1 MRITA
6 AILATA
12 SFAAMA
18 AAAHAQTGATGN
30 AATPAPA
37 LAEPTA
43 TTQTGAQGTSTDPAS
58 TTPTPDIIVTAQKRS
73 ERLQDVPIAVSAF
86 SGETLKE
93 QRIESGNQLNQYVPN
108 FSFNRANYGETNF
121 QIRGVGFQLATASGD
136 TGVGV
141 HENNSPLG
149 VNRLADA
156 DFYDL
161 ERIEVLRGPQ
171 GTLYGRNA
179 TGGVVNLIT
188 AKPSKKLEGSV
199 TIDAGSYGTMR
210 LQGFV
215 NVPIADWLQVR
226 AAGTLLERSG
236 FQKNIDNGRDLDGRN
251 LNSTRV
257 TVAFQPS
264 SRFRGF
270 AMWERFLED
279 DDRTGGYLTFCTK
292 DPGPA
297 SVGGVAVA
305 NPLARNLLSQGC
317 ANTTVTAPG
326 SRGTVNSV
334 ATLSGLLA
342 IQAGAAP
349 GDINGNRTIG
359 DLRDVAVARQP
370 QYHAAN
376 NLYQLNL
383 EYDFAPS
390 LTATSLTA
398 YSTDNFRQFF
408 ALETTAGTGT
418 FLNTAV
424 SPGGSF
430 TDPQIGAAN
439 TIVPYGYNYNTTKQ
453 WSQELRIQSAYDG
466 PLNFSIGGIYYD
478 QDRFRNSFIGSNAVT
493 LYTSLLNLR
502 GAGIGIDPGFPPD
515 GSGHNYALT
524 SVPYRLISKA
534 AFGELYWRP
543 FDNVKLTGG
552 LRYTDDIKRQ
562 TVLPVQ
568 LLQPGLGFPADP
580 VQQRVE
586 FREVTGRFTA
596 DWTPHLSFTNKT
608 LIYGSYARGYKG
620 GGFNPPDLVTTSPSF
635 APEFVNAFE
644 IGTKNTLANGAIL
657 LNLTGF
663 YYDYKNYQISQIAGV
678 SAQTINLNAK
688 IKGLEFETVVS
699 PFRQLRFNANVGYL
713 DTRIEGG
720 SSIDPFNR
728 TQGDPTLTV
737 LKSSTSACVGQTAA
751 VAKLVDAINRGYV
764 PATALIGACPTAASP
779 SGAFSGGNGVANPLA
794 PLGIVLPTNG
804 GIPVQLDGKQ
814 IPLSPHFTISGG
826 GQYTADLS
834 SDWSLTGRADVY
846 HQTASYDRYY
856 NDASDRLPGYTNVN
870 LSLTLANTG
879 QGFTVQAYVKNVFN
893 TSFISFFQVASE
905 LVGQI
910 RTGYVNDPRVI
921 GVALTKRF

>member
-1 MRITA
+1 MKITA
-6 AILATA
+6 IIMATASLTALATA
-12 SFAAMA
+12 AE
-18 AAAHAQTGATGN
+18 AQTRATGN
-30 AATPAPA
+30 AATPAPTVA
-37 LAEPTA
+37 APA
-43 TTQTGAQGTSTDPAS
+43 AMTQTGAQGAPPAS
-58 TTPTPDIIVTAQKRS
+58 FATDTSDIIVTAQKRS

-141 HENNSPLG
+141 HENNVPLG

-188 AKPSKKLEGSV
+188 AKPTKRLEGSATMDV
-199 TIDAGSYGTMR
+199 GSYGTMR
-210 LQGFV
+210 LQGFL

-226 AAGTLLERSG
+226 AAGTLLKRSG
-236 FQKNIDNGRDLDGRN
+236 FQTNIDNGRDLDGRDI
-251 LNSTRV
+251 NSTRL

-264 SRFRGF
+264 GRFRGF
-270 AMWERFLED
+270 AMWERFFEH
-279 DDRTGGYLTFCTK
+279 DDRTGGYLTFCAK

-305 NPLARNLLSQGC
+305 NALARNLLSQGC
-317 ANTTVTAPG
+317 ANTTVSAPG
-326 SRGTVNSV
+326 VRGTVNSV

-342 IQAGAAP
+342 IQAGAAT
-349 GDINGNRTIG
+349 GDINGDRTIG
-359 DLRDVAVARQP
+359 NLRDVAVARQP
-370 QYHAAN
+370 DYRAVN

-383 EYDFAPS
+383 EYDVASS
-390 LTATSLTA
+390 LTATSLTS
-398 YSTDNFRQFF
+398 YSTDKFRQFF
-408 ALETTAGTGT
+408 ALETTAGNGT
-418 FLNTAV
+418 FLSTPV
-424 SPGGSF
+424 SPNGTF
-430 TDPQIGAAN
+430 NDPQVGAAN
-439 TIVPYGYNYNTTKQ
+439 TIVPFGYNYNTTKQ
-453 WSQELRIQSAYDG
+453 WSQELRLQSSFAG

-478 QDRFRNSFIGSNAVT
+478 QDRFRNSYIGSNAVT

-502 GAGIGIDPGFPPD
+502 GAGIGIDPSFPPD

-534 AFGELYWRP
+534 AFGEIYWQP
-543 FDNVKLTGG
+543 LDTVKLTGG
-552 LRYTDDIKRQ
+552 LRYTDDIKKQ

-568 LLQPGLGFPADP
+568 LLQPGIGFPANP
-580 VQQRVE
+580 IQQRVE
-586 FREVTGRFTA
+586 FRELTGRFTA
-596 DWTPHLSFTNKT
+596 DWTPRLPFTDKT
-608 LIYGSYARGYKG
+608 LIYASYARGYKG
-620 GGFNPPDLVTTSPSF
+620 GGFNPPDLVSTSPSF

-644 IGTKNTLANGAIL
+644 VGTKNTLANGAIL

-688 IKGLEFETVVS
+688 IKGLEFETVVT
-699 PFRQLRFNANVGYL
+699 PVRQLRFNANVGYL
-713 DTRIEGG
+713 DTRIDGG

-737 LKSSTSACVGQTAA
+737 LKSSTSACVAQTAA
-751 VAKLVDAINRGYV
+751 VAKLVDAINRGFV
-764 PATALIGACPTAASP
+764 PATALIGACPTAAAP
-779 SGAFSGGNGVANPLA
+779 TGAFSSGNVAVNPLA
-794 PLGIVLPTNG
+794 ALGISLPTNG
-804 GIPVQLDGKQ
+804 GIPVQLNGKQ
-814 IPLSPHFTISGG
+814 VPLSPHWTISAG

-834 SDWSLTGRADVY
+834 SAWSLTGRADVY

-870 LSLTLANTG
+870 LSLTLANKE
-879 QGFTVQAYVKNVFN
+879 QGFTVQAYVKNAFN

-921 GVALTKRF
+921 GLALTKRF

>member
-1 MRITA
+1 MKTISAVMATA
-6 AILATA
+6 SLMALATA
-12 SFAAMA
+12 AE
-18 AAAHAQTGATGN
+18 AQTGATAN
-30 AATPAPA
+30 AATPAPSTGA
-37 LAEPTA
+37 PVEA
-43 TTQTGAQGTSTDPAS
+43 TRTGAQGTAGVAAATS
-58 TTPTPDIIVTAQKRS
+58 TPDIIVTAQKRS

-93 QRIESGNQLNQYVPN
+93 QRIESGNQLNQYIPN

-141 HENNSPLG
+141 HENNTPLG

-188 AKPSKKLEGSV
+188 AKPTKRLEGSATV
-199 TIDAGSYGTMR
+199 DGGSYGTMR
-210 LQGFV
+210 LQGFLNIPV
-215 NVPIADWLQVR
+215 ADWLQVR
-226 AAGTLLERSG
+226 AAGTFLKRSG
-236 FQKNIDNGRDLDGRN
+236 FQTNIDNGRDLDGRN
-251 LNSTRV
+251 INSTRL

-270 AMWERFLED
+270 AMWERFFEH
-279 DDRTGGYLTFCTK
+279 DDRTGGYLTFCAK

-297 SVGGVAVA
+297 SVGGVAVS

-317 ANTTVTAPG
+317 ANTTVSAP
-326 SRGTVNSV
+326 SARGTVNSA
-334 ATLSGLLA
+334 ATLPGLLA
-342 IQAGAAP
+342 IQAGAAT
-349 GDINGNRTIG
+349 GDINGNRTISG
-359 DLRDVAVARQP
+359 LRDVAVARQP
-370 QYHAAN
+370 DYRATN

-383 EYDFAPS
+383 EFDVAS
-390 LTATSLTA
+390 NLTATSLSA

-408 ALETTAGTGT
+408 SLETTAGTGT

-424 SPGGSF
+424 SPGGVF
-430 TDPQIGAAN
+430 TDPQVGTAN
-439 TIVPYGYNYNTTKQ
+439 TIVPFGYNYNTTKQ
-453 WSQELRIQSAYDG
+453 WSEELRVQSSFDG
-466 PLNFSIGGIYYD
+466 PLNFSVGGIYYD

-493 LYTSLLNLR
+493 LYASLLNLR

-534 AFGELYWRP
+534 AFGEVYWQP
-543 FDNVKLTGG
+543 TDTVKLTGG

-568 LLQPGLGFPADP
+568 LLQPGIGFPANP
-580 VQQRVE
+580 IQQRVE
-586 FREVTGRFTA
+586 FRELTGRFTA
-596 DWTPHLSFTNKT
+596 DWTPRLTFTDKT
-608 LIYGSYARGYKG
+608 LIYASYARGYKG
-620 GGFNPPDLVTTSPSF
+620 GGFNPPDLVSTSPSF
-635 APEFVNAFE
+635 APEFVNALEF
-644 IGTKNTLANGAIL
+644 GTKNTLANGAVL

-678 SAQTINLNAK
+678 SAQTINLDAK
-688 IKGLEFETVVS
+688 IKGLEFEAVVS
-699 PFRQLRFNANVGYL
+699 PIRQLRLNANVGYL
-713 DTRIEGG
+713 DTSIGGG

-737 LKSSTSACVGQTAA
+737 LKSSTSACVGQTAV
-751 VAKLVDAINRGYV
+751 VAKLVDAINRGFV
-764 PATALIGACPTAASP
+764 PATALIGACPTAAAP
-779 SGAFSGGNGVANPLA
+779 TGAFSSSNPAVNPLA
-794 PLGIVLPTNG
+794 ALGIVLPTNG
-804 GIPVQLDGKQ
+804 GIPVQLSGKQ
-814 IPLSPHFTISGG
+814 IPLSPRFTISGG

-834 SDWSLTGRADVY
+834 SSWSLTGRADVY
-846 HQTASYDRYY
+846 HQTASFDRYY
-856 NDASDRLPGYTNVN
+856 NDTSDRLPGYTNVN
-870 LSLTLANTG
+870 LSLTLANKVE
-879 QGFTVQAYVKNVFN
+879 GFTVQAYVKNVFD

-910 RTGYVNDPRVI
+910 RTGYVNDPRVA

>member
-1 MRITA
+1 MKIATV
-6 AILATA
+6 ILASGSSLA
-12 SFAAMA
+12 LA
-18 AAAHAQTGATGN
+18 AAAQAQTGATAN
-30 AATPAPA
+30 AASPVSASPS
-37 LAEPTA
+37 PVA
-43 TTQTGAQGTSTDPAS
+43 TTQTGAQGGPGDAVAAS
-58 TTPTPDIIVTAQKRS
+58 TPDIIVTAQKRA

-141 HENNSPLG
+141 HENNAPLG

-188 AKPSKKLEGSV
+188 AKPTKRLEGSATMDV
-199 TIDAGSYGTMR
+199 GSYGTMR
-210 LQGFV
+210 LQGFL
-215 NVPIADWLQVR
+215 NVPVADWLQVR
-226 AAGTLLERSG
+226 AAGTLLERAG
-236 FQKNIDNGRDLDGRN
+236 FQHNIDNGRDLDGRN
-251 LNSTRV
+251 INSTRL
-257 TVAFQPS
+257 TIAFQPS
-264 SRFRGF
+264 SRFRGY
-270 AMWERFLED
+270 AMWERFLEH

-292 DPGPA
+292 DSGPSA
-297 SVGGVAVA
+297 VGGVAVT
-305 NPLARNLLSQGC
+305 NPAARAFLSQGC
-317 ANTTVTAPG
+317 ANSTVTAPG
-326 SRGTVNSV
+326 ARGTVNSV

-342 IQAGAAP
+342 IQAGAAA
-349 GDINGNRTIG
+349 GDINGNRSI
-359 DLRDVAVARQP
+359 DNLRDVAVARQP
-370 QYHAAN
+370 DYRAAN

-383 EYDFAPS
+383 EYDFADH

-408 ALETTAGTGT
+408 ALETTAGTGK

-424 SPGGSF
+424 SPNGTF
-430 TDPQIGAAN
+430 NDPQVGMAN

-453 WSQELRIQSAYDG
+453 WSQELRVQSAYSG

-493 LYTSLLNLR
+493 LYASLLNLR

-534 AFGELYWRP
+534 AFGEVYWQP
-543 FDNVKLTGG
+543 LDTVKLTGG

-568 LLQPGLGFPADP
+568 LLQPGLGFPANP
-580 VQQRVE
+580 IEQRVE

-596 DWTPHLSFTNKT
+596 DWTPRLSFTDKT
-608 LIYGSYARGYKG
+608 LIYASYARGYKG
-620 GGFNPPDLVTTSPSF
+620 GGFNPPDLVSTSPSF

-688 IKGLEFETVVS
+688 IKGLEFETVVT
-699 PFRQLRFNANVGYL
+699 PVRQLRFNANVGYL

-720 SSIDPFNR
+720 NSIDPFNR
-728 TQGDPTLTV
+728 TQGDPSLTV
-737 LKSSTSACVGQTAA
+737 LKSSTSACVGQTAVIA
-751 VAKLVDAINRGYV
+751 RLVDAINRGIV
-764 PATALIGACPTAASP
+764 PATALIGACPTAAAP
-779 SGAFSGGNGVANPLA
+779 AGAFASNNPAVNPLA
-794 PLGIVLPTNG
+794 ALGVVLPTNA

-814 IPLSPHFTISGG
+814 VPLSPHWTISGG
-826 GQYTADLS
+826 GQYTVDLS
-834 SDWSLTGRADVY
+834 SSWAVTGRADVY
-846 HQTASYDRYY
+846 HQTGSYDRYY
-856 NDASDRLPGYTNVN
+856 NDLSDRLPGYTNVN
-870 LSLTLANTG
+870 LSLTLSNKD
-879 QGFTVQAYVKNVFN
+879 QGFTAQAYVKNAFN